1 MPYINYMALSHQKEC
16 NMSVNN
22 KEGKMDKF
30 IIRFDGEQREAI
42 KLRAEK
48 NHRSMNA
55 ELLVLIDAGIS
66 AIDSAAEAGAV

>member
-1 MPYINYMALSHQKEC
+1 MPYINNMALSHKKEC
-16 NMSVNN
+16 TVSVNN

-30 IIRFDGEQREAI
+30 IIRFDRDQREAI

-48 NHRSMNA
+48 NRRSMNA
-55 ELLVLIDAGIS
+55 ELLLLIDAGIS

>member
-1 MPYINYMALSHQKEC
+1 
-16 NMSVNN
+16 MSVNN

-48 NHRSMNA
+48 NRRSMNA